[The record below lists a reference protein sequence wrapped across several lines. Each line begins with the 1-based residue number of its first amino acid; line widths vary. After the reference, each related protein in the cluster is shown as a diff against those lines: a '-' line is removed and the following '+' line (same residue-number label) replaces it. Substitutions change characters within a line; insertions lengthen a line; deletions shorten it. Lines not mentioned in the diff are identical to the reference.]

1 MASVKKYIELSF
13 ESELIS
19 KTILMQV
26 FFKKYF
32 PKINAII
39 PYRKVTIILIDY
51 EIEIP
56 AFLKHLS

>member
-1 MASVKKYIELSF
+1 MGCIKKYIELSF

-19 KTILMQV
+19 KTILTLV

-39 PYRKVTIILIDY
+39 PYRKATIILI
-51 EIEIP
+51 
-56 AFLKHLS
+56 H